1 MTTIHVP
8 SGAVAILD
16 LEDLPEE
23 AVEAL
28 RARQALTVQ
37 FHNPRT
43 YRVYTTPD
51 GFEAR
56 VVSPGAK
63 ARRVLRHLGVA
74 AAVALV
80 GGMLLYRAPD
90 LAVAEVDY
98 QTTDGRTVHVRGNT
112 VRAITGPGSEPAADP
127 RLVEVLAPRLA
138 PLASRDATRVS
149 PAPTTPAPASTP
161 TLPAP
166 APERATE
173 AVREAPARS
182 ATKAEPKPE
191 PTPVAT
197 PDAPGL
203 DVRAALPGL
212 PEVKVTLGR

>member
-1 MTTIHVP
+1 MTTINVP

-23 AVEAL
+23 TIEAL

-51 GFEAR
+51 GFEVR
-56 VVSPGAK
+56 VLSRGAK
-63 ARRVLRHLGVA
+63 AKRALRHLGVA

-112 VRAITGPGSEPAADP
+112 VRAVTGPGSEPADGP
-127 RLVEVLAPRLA
+127 RLVEVLAPRIA
-138 PLASRDATRVS
+138 PLASRDATRLS

-161 TLPAP
+161 APPAP
-166 APERATE
+166 APERATS
-173 AVREAPARS
+173 AVREAPARTS
-182 ATKAEPKPE
+182 SKPDPARTKAS
-191 PTPVAT
+191 PTGVS
-197 PDAPGL
+197 
-203 DVRAALPGL
+203 VEVGL
-212 PEVKVTLGR
+212 PLGGRVGVSLGR

>member
-1 MTTIHVP
+1 MTTIDVP
-8 SGAVAILD
+8 SGALAFLD
-16 LEDLPEE
+16 LDLLPEE
-23 AVEAL
+23 TIESL
-28 RARQALTVQ
+28 RASRAITVQ
-37 FHNPRT
+37 FDNPRT

-63 ARRVLRHLGVA
+63 AKRVLRLLGVA

-112 VRAITGPGSEPAADP
+112 VRAITGPGSEPVEGP
-127 RLVEVLAPRLA
+127 PLVEVLAPRLA
-138 PLASRDATRVS
+138 PLASRAATRLS

-161 TLPAP
+161 ALPAP
-166 APERATE
+166 APERATS
-173 AVREAPARS
+173 AVREAPARTGVP
-182 ATKAEPKPE
+182 APR
-191 PTPVAT
+191 PTPSASRPGVAVDVRL
-197 PDAPGL
+197 PVVG
-203 DVRAALPGL
+203 DVRAT
-212 PEVKVTLGR
+212 VGR

>member
-16 LEDLPEE
+16 LEDIPEE

-51 GFEAR
+51 GFEVRAL
-56 VVSPGAK
+56 STGAK
-63 ARRVLRHLGVA
+63 VKRAARHLGVA

-112 VRAITGPGSEPAADP
+112 VRAITGPGSEPVEGP
-127 RLVEVLAPRLA
+127 PLVEVLAPRIA
-138 PLASRDATRVS
+138 PFASRAASRLS

-161 TLPAP
+161 ALPVP

-173 AVREAPARS
+173 AVREAPARTGVP
-182 ATKAEPKPE
+182 APM
-191 PTPVAT
+191 PTPA
-197 PDAPGL
+197 ASRPGVEVDVRL
-203 DVRAALPGL
+203 PVVGDVRAT
-212 PEVKVTLGR
+212 VGR

>member
-1 MTTIHVP
+1 MTTIDVP
-8 SGAVAILD
+8 SGALAFLD
-16 LEDLPEE
+16 LDLLPEE
-23 AVEAL
+23 TIESL
-28 RARQALTVQ
+28 RASRAITVQ
-37 FHNPRT
+37 FDNPRT

-63 ARRVLRHLGVA
+63 AKRVLRLLGVA

-112 VRAITGPGSEPAADP
+112 VRAITGPGSEPVEGP
-127 RLVEVLAPRLA
+127 PLVEVLAPRLA
-138 PLASRDATRVS
+138 PLASRAATRLS

-161 TLPAP
+161 ALPAP
-166 APERATE
+166 APERATS
-173 AVREAPARS
+173 AVREAPAR
-182 ATKAEPKPE
+182 ATSKPD
-191 PTPVAT
+191 PAT
-197 PDAPGL
+197 TKTDEHG
-203 DVRAALPGL
+203 VSVEVGL
-212 PEVKVTLGR
+212 PLGGRVGVSLGR